1 MAYHVKRFSV
11 ELGAAFDPDS
21 NPKIYIDGEEQTVW
35 TNHTITTVT
44 PGEKIFL
51 LENVHY
57 DLDVPSEASKLL
69 KYTSED
75 DNAFGVFLDSN
86 NQPASIAYML
96 YQTYDNYV
104 EFDVLNIID
113 SGGNVA

>member
-1 MAYHVKRFSV
+1 
-11 ELGAAFDPDS
+11 LGATFDPDS

-44 PGEKIFL
+44 PGTEVNL
-51 LENVHY
+51 LENVY
-57 DLDVPSEASKLL
+57 VLDVPSEASKFL

-75 DNAFGVFLDSN
+75 NNAFGVFLDSN

-104 EFDVLNIID
+104 EFDVID
-113 SGGNVA
+113 GGGPK